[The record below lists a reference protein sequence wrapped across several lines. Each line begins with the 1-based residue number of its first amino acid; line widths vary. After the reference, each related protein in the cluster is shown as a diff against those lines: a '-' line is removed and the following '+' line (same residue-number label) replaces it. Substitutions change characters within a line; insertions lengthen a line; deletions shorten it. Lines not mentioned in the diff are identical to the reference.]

1 MKKAF
6 TVAWKDLLSAG
17 RDPASLLLLLLTPFG
32 LTLVIGFAFGGFGG
46 GSASAGLAD
55 VPVTI
60 LNRDRGQLGAEL
72 VRVFESQDLADLLN
86 PAVFTSDLS
95 EALFADARK
104 AVDED
109 RSAAVVII
117 PEGFSD
123 SIRPPQLLVVVS
135 GQFQK
140 PEPSVIEIY
149 GNPTRMVSI
158 TVIRSIIDQFLNQM
172 NSKVVA
178 MQVSLGQLR
187 QHQLVSTTELESLAR
202 TQRQDQAWQ
211 FQETPL
217 IEIDLQ
223 GVDQQAGESE
233 GFNWL
238 AYIGPS
244 MAILFLM
251 FSVTAGSRNILAE
264 REEGTLARMLVS
276 PSSSFQILMG
286 KIMGIFFTGLAQ
298 MGILILASTILLQLH
313 WGDPLALAVLV
324 IAVVVAATSW
334 GTLLAAYARTPG
346 QANAVGT
353 SLALVFGAGAGNFVP
368 RPAMPAWLQ
377 IASYVSPNAWGLEG
391 FMKLTGGGSLNDI
404 GLIVL
409 ALLAMTGVVFV
420 IALLAFRRQ
429 YQ

>member
-6 TVAWKDLLSAG
+6 NIAWKDLLSAG

-46 GSASAGLAD
+46 GSANAGLTD
-55 VPVTI
+55 IPVTI
-60 LNRDRGQLGAEL
+60 INLDRGQFGANL
-72 VRVFESQDLADLLN
+72 VQVFESQDLADLLE
-86 PAVFTSDLS
+86 PVVFTSAASGVVLD
-95 EALFADARK
+95 DART

-109 RSAAVVII
+109 RSSAVVII

-123 SIRPPQLLVVVS
+123 SLRPPRFPEES
-135 GQFQK
+135 FGQSQEPK
-140 PEPSVIEIY
+140 PSVVEIY
-149 GNPTRMVSI
+149 GNPTRPVS
-158 TVIRSIIDQFLNQM
+158 VNVVRSIIDQFLNRM
-172 NSKVVA
+172 NSRAVA
-178 MQVSLGQLR
+178 ARVSFGQLL
-187 QHQLVSTTELESLAR
+187 QHQIVSTTELESLAR
-202 TQRQDQAWQ
+202 SQE
-211 FQETPL
+211 QETAPQLQENPL
-217 IEIDLQ
+217 IEINRQ
-223 GVDQQAGESE
+223 GVSQQAGENV

-251 FSVTAGSRNILAE
+251 FSVSAGGRNILAE
-264 REEGTLARMLVS
+264 RDGGTLARMLVS
-276 PSSSFQILMG
+276 PSSPFQILMG
-286 KIMGIFFTGLAQ
+286 KILGIFFTGLAQ
-298 MGILILASTILLQLH
+298 LSILILASTILLQLY
-313 WGDPLALAVLV
+313 WGDPLALATLV
-324 IAVVVAATSW
+324 IAVVAAATSW

-368 RPAMPAWLQ
+368 RPDMPEWLQ

-404 GLIVL
+404 GMIVL
-409 ALLAMTGVVFV
+409 ALLAMTGVVFAM
-420 IALLAFRRQ
+420 ALLAFRRQ